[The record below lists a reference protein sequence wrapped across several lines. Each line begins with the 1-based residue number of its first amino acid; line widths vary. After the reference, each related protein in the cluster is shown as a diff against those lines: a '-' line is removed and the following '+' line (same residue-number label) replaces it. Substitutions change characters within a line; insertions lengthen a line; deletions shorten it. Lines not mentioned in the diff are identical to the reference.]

1 MKSTATNNQKKLFH
15 YAIACPYSCDHICHA
30 SFSLMHID
38 MKQRENC
45 CNTDNYDNCPIFL
58 SKILRMGK
66 SSRVEDFPIP
76 SVFKSFMC
84 YIEAD

>member
-1 MKSTATNNQKKLFH
+1 MKSTATNNQKNFFH
-15 YAIACPYSCDHICHA
+15 YVMACPYNFDHICRA
-30 SFSLMHID
+30 SFSFMHID

-66 SSRVEDFPIP
+66 SQRGEDSSIP
-76 SVFKSFMC
+76 SVLKFSC
-84 YIEAD
+84 IP